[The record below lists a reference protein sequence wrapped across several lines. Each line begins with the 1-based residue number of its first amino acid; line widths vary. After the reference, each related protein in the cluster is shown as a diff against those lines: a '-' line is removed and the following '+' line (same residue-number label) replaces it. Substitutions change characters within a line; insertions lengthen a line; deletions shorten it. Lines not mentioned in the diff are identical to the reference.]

1 MKTGRLLTI
10 SAAIGIVLFV
20 FLITSNSTILGN
32 EKASESETKDLISQI
47 NGLQKELEVLKKRVG
62 RLESGQS
69 ISPTLPHIII
79 PSHPLSDVHELPE
92 GSVRGEA
99 YGIPYT
105 IIPLQDQIIHK

>member
-10 SAAIGIVLFV
+10 TAALGIVLFV

-47 NGLQKELEVLKKRVG
+47 KGLQKELEVLKERVG
-62 RLESGQS
+62 RLESGRS
-69 ISPTLPHIII
+69 ISPNLPHIMH
-79 PSHPLSDVHELPE
+79 PSHPRSDVHELPK
-92 GSVRGEA
+92 GSIRGEV

-105 IIPLQDQIIHK
+105 IVPLQDQIIHK

>member
-10 SAAIGIVLFV
+10 TAALGIVLFV

-47 NGLQKELEVLKKRVG
+47 KGLREELAVLKERVR

-69 ISPTLPHIII
+69 ISPTVPHILR
-79 PSHPLSDVHELPE
+79 PSHPLSDVHELPK
-92 GSVRGEA
+92 GSIRGEA

>member
-10 SAAIGIVLFV
+10 TAALGIVLFV

-32 EKASESETKDLISQI
+32 EKATESDTKDLISQI
-47 NGLQKELEVLKKRVG
+47 NGLREELEVLKERVR

-69 ISPTLPHIII
+69 ISPTLPHIMH
-79 PSHPLSDVHELPE
+79 PSHPRSDAHELPK
-92 GSVRGEA
+92 GSIWGEA

-105 IIPLQDQIIHK
+105 IIPLQDQIIHR